1 MIKVAIVDDRPQNR
15 YSIKERLLHTGEAEV
30 IFMAQNGKDFLEQMA
45 ALKTPSLPQV
55 VLMDIEMPVMDG
67 IAAVGT
73 ASITYPDTRYLMLT
87 VFDDDDKI
95 FDAIKAGAAG
105 YLLKDESVEKI
116 LNALKHIVED
126 GGAPM
131 SPRIARKALNMLM
144 NSSVPETIAKA
155 PQDDVL
161 KMLSDREAEIL
172 KHLVDGM
179 DHIEVAEKLFLSPHT
194 VRKHIANIYA
204 KLHVKNRS
212 QVVKM
217 AMKRKWFMLF

>member
-15 YSIKERLLHTGEAEV
+15 YSIKERLLHTGEADV

-45 ALKTPSLPQV
+45 TLKTPSLPQV

-116 LNALKHIVED
+116 LNALKHIIED

-144 NSSVPETIAKA
+144 NSSVPATTENEH
-155 PQDDVL
+155 DDVL
-161 KMLSDREAEIL
+161 KTLSDREAEIL

-179 DHIEVAEKLFLSPHT
+179 DHVEVADKLFLSPHT

-217 AMKRKWFMLF
+217 ALKRKWFMLF

>member
-15 YSIKERLLHTGEAEV
+15 NSIKEKLIYTGEAEIV
-30 IFMAQNGKDFLEQMA
+30 FTAQNGKDFLEQMA
-45 ALKTPSLPQV
+45 ALATATRPQV

-116 LNALKHIVED
+116 LNALKQIVED

-144 NSSVPETIAKA
+144 NNSA
-155 PQDDVL
+155 PSTAESGQDDVL
-161 KMLSDREAEIL
+161 KTLTDREAEIL
-172 KHLVDGM
+172 KLLVDGM
-179 DHIEVAEKLFLSPHT
+179 DHVEVAGKLFLSPHT
-194 VRKHIANIYA
+194 VRKHIANIYG
-204 KLHVKNRS
+204 KLHVTNRS
-212 QVVKM
+212 QVVRL
-217 AMKRKWFMLF
+217 AMKKRWFMVF

>member
-15 YSIKERLLHTGEAEV
+15 SSIKEKLIYTGEVEV
-30 IFMAQNGKDFLEQMA
+30 VFVAQNGKDFLEQMVALA
-45 ALKTPSLPQV
+45 ATARPQV

-73 ASITYPDTRYLMLT
+73 ASITYPDTSYLMLT

-116 LNALKHIVED
+116 LNALKQIIEE

-144 NSSVPETIAKA
+144 NNSAPSNAEAK
-155 PQDDVL
+155 PDDVL
-161 KMLSDREAEIL
+161 NTLTEREAEIL
-172 KHLVDGM
+172 KLLVDGM
-179 DHIEVAEKLFLSPHT
+179 DHMEVAGKLFLSPHT
-194 VRKHIANIYA
+194 VRKHIANIYG
-204 KLHVKNRS
+204 KLHVANRS
-212 QVVKM
+212 QVVKL
-217 AMKRKWFMLF
+217 AMKKKWFMMF